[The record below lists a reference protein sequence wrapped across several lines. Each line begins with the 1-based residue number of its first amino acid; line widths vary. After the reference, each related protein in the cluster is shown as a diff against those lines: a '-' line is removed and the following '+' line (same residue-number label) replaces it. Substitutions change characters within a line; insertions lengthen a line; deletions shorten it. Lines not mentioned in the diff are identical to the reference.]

1 MGGYLADVV
10 DGAENNFL
18 KAVLNAVNPKVREV
32 ISSYLLCPLFYN
44 PCPIPYTQD
53 GTDYWLGGMDIDRN
67 KGLQWL
73 SGGGANYTILVDSGD
88 GLKGSKILTERCE

>member
-32 ISSYLLCPLFYN
+32 ISSNFLCPLFYHQ
-44 PCPIPYTQD
+44 CPMSYTQD

-73 SGGGANYTILVDSGD
+73 SGGVAKYSILVGSGEP
-88 GLKGSKILTERCE
+88 SSAANP